1 MAAEKSIFA
10 PTPTAPSSEDLIQA
24 PQLIHGRQVF
34 GDVRNTCRLPYLQHW
49 STSVE
54 MQRLE
59 SCSSLVAGEARI
71 VILGIPK
78 EIKRDEYR
86 VAMLPVGVEEMV
98 RAGHSVLVEA
108 GAGLGSGLPDHD
120 YLRAGAEL
128 VSSAAEVF
136 ARAEMVVK
144 VKEPQPTEWP
154 MLRQRQLIFTYFHF
168 AANRELTT
176 AMIQSG
182 ATCIAYETLEDKNG
196 RLPLL
201 TPMSEVAGRMSIQE
215 GAKYLERPQM
225 GRGILLGGV
234 PGVAPA
240 HITILGGGVVGAN
253 AAKIAAGFQADVVI
267 LDVNLDRLRYLDD
280 VMPAN
285 VNVLFSDRHV
295 IREELRL
302 ADLVVGAVLIP
313 GAKAPCLI
321 GRPELRM
328 MKPGSVI
335 IDVAIDQG
343 GSVETSRPTTHSDP
357 TFIEEDVVHYCVT
370 NMPGA
375 VGRTSTFA
383 LCNVTLPWALKI
395 ANFGLIGATQ
405 KYYPIASAVNI
416 HQGRITNAAV
426 ADTFDLQCSP
436 LEC

>member
-1 MAAEKSIFA
+1 LVSPVVEEK
-10 PTPTAPSSEDLIQA
+10 
-24 PQLIHGRQVF
+24 
-34 GDVRNTCRLPYLQHW
+34 
-49 STSVE
+49 
-54 MQRLE
+54 
-59 SCSSLVAGEARI
+59 RI
-71 VILGIPK
+71 VIVGIPK

-98 RAGHSVLVEA
+98 RSGHTVLVEA

-120 YLRAGAEL
+120 YLEAGAEL
-128 VSSAAEVF
+128 VSAEEVF
-136 ARAEMVVK
+136 SRSDLIVK
-144 VKEPQPTEWP
+144 VKEPQQSEWQ
-154 MLRQRQLIFTYFHF
+154 MLRAGQLLFTYFHF
-168 AANRELTT
+168 AANRELTL

-182 ATCIAYETLEDKNG
+182 VTCIAYETLRDDNG
-196 RLPLL
+196 RLSLL

-253 AAKIAAGFQADVVI
+253 AAKIAAGFQADVTI
-267 LDVNLDRLRYLDD
+267 LDINVDRLRYLDD

-295 IREELRL
+295 IRQELIL
-302 ADLVVGAVLIP
+302 ADLVVGSVLIP
-313 GAKAPCLI
+313 GARAPCLI
-321 GRPELRM
+321 GRDELRI

-357 TFIEEDVVHYCVT
+357 TFIEEEVVHYCVA

-383 LCNVTLPWALKI
+383 LCNVTLPWALRI
-395 ANFGLIGATQ
+395 ANLGVREAAE
-405 KYYPIASAVNI
+405 KYRPIASAINI
-416 HQGRITNAAV
+416 HAGRVTNEAV
-426 ADTFDLQCSP
+426 AGTFE
-436 LEC
+436 LEYTQLT